1 MKRLFSYKGGDPVEV
16 KDFKEVQKMMSKEYG
31 INKKQV
37 AVHPKVFEDEEFSRG
52 VVLITKFGNIYAL
65 VGSINFNPEEK

>member
-1 MKRLFSYKGGDPVEV
+1 MKRLFSYKGGDPIEV
-16 KDFKEVQKMMSKEYG
+16 KDCKEVQKMMSKEYA

-37 AVHPKVFEDEEFSRG
+37 AIHSKVFEDEEFSRG
-52 VVLITKFGNIYAL
+52 VVLLTKFGNIYAL